1 MAHRIELQPSGHQ
14 FGSAEGE
21 NILESAL
28 KHGVAFPYGCQNG
41 FCGACKAK
49 VTSGEYAYQDGY
61 SAQPLTEEELAAGV
75 VICCKAEAKS
85 DLAVEVH
92 EVAAAAEIEV
102 HTMPVKVS
110 GIEHLA
116 DDVVRL
122 YLKQPQEES
131 LQFLAGQ
138 YLEIL
143 MEDER
148 RRAFSIA
155 NAPHNNGGLELH
167 IRLVEGG
174 AFTPHVF
181 SEMEE
186 KELLRIEG
194 PMGSFFLREDSDR
207 EIIMVAGGTGFAPI
221 KGMVEH
227 AIELGIKNPIKVY
240 WGARGEAD
248 LYLNELAR
256 QWAAE
261 HDHIEYIPVLSEAD
275 EGWSGRTGLVHE
287 AVVADHAE
295 LSAADVYMAG
305 PPVMVNA
312 GKGAFA
318 ECGLPEDQ
326 LFYDSFEVA
335 GASESK

>member
-1 MAHRIELQPSGHQ
+1 MTHRIELQPSGHQ
-14 FGSAEGE
+14 FESAEGA
-21 NILESAL
+21 NILEAAL
-28 KHGVAFPYGCQNG
+28 EHGVAFPYGCQNG

-61 SAQPLTEEELAAGV
+61 SSQPLTEEEIAENV

-85 DLAVEVH
+85 DLVVEVH
-92 EVAAAAEIEV
+92 EVAAAAEI
-102 HTMPVKVS
+102 KVRTLPTKVVS
-110 GIEHLA
+110 IEQLA

-122 YLKQPQEES
+122 TLKQPEEES

-143 MEDER
+143 MEDGR

-155 NAPHNNGGLELH
+155 NAPHNDGGIELH

-181 SEMEE
+181 TEMEE
-186 KELLRIEG
+186 KEMLRIEG
-194 PMGSFFLREDSDR
+194 PMGSFFLREESEH

-227 AIELGIKNPIKVY
+227 AVELGIKNPIKVY

-248 LYLNELAR
+248 LYLNTLAQ

-261 HDHIEYIPVLSEAD
+261 HDNIDYIPVLSEAG

-287 AVVADHAE
+287 AVIADHE
-295 LSAADVYMAG
+295 DLSSADVYMAG

-318 ECGLPEDQ
+318 DCGLPEEQ

>member
-1 MAHRIELQPSGHQ
+1 MTHRIELQPSGHQ
-14 FGSAEGE
+14 FESAEGE

-49 VTSGEYAYQDGY
+49 VTSGEYEYQGEY
-61 SAQPLTEEELAAGV
+61 NPQPLTEEELSDGM
-75 VICCKAEAKS
+75 VICCMAEARG
-85 DLAVEVH
+85 DLTVEVH

-110 GIEHLA
+110 SLDHLA

-122 YLKQPQEES
+122 CLKQPEEES

-143 MEDER
+143 MEDGR

-155 NAPHNNGGLELH
+155 NAPHNDGEIELH
-167 IRLVEGG
+167 IRLVEDG

-181 SEMEE
+181 TEMEE

-207 EIIMVAGGTGFAPI
+207 EIIMMAGGTGFAPI

-240 WGARGEAD
+240 WGARAEAD
-248 LYLNELAR
+248 LYLNELAT

-261 HDHIEYIPVLSEAD
+261 HGHIEYIPVLSEAGD
-275 EGWSGRTGLVHE
+275 GWSGRTGFVHE
-287 AVVADHAE
+287 AVVADYDD
-295 LSAADVYMAG
+295 LSGADVYMAG

-312 GKGAFA
+312 GKEAFTGR
-318 ECGLPEDQ
+318 GLPEEQ
-326 LFYDSFEVA
+326 LYSDSFEIA